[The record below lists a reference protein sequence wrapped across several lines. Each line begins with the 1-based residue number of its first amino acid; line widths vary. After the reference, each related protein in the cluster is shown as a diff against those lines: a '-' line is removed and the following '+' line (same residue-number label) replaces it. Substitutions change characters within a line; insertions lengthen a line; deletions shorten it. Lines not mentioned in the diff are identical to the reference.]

1 MPENNGVQYTNPPQ
15 SRNEAILEAGLKGVP
30 YTAPPQSRIEDLLIQ
45 FIGKGGGEDAF
56 NKMLENAKRSLVSN
70 KGSLFFAFDASKEG
84 LSGQT
89 STALVKNDYSVF
101 KNNSHSCLIYS
112 EDTTKR
118 VVDTFFSFPEETF
131 GENTYGFW
139 IYIPTVADL
148 NALNYIQIDAGSVN
162 QHGQL
167 SGSQKIGQ
175 YYSTYMN
182 VGWNYCPFNQTHT
195 LTVFSGLRVRL
206 VDVNASTATEFHTKH
221 VYFDSIMKNYA
232 MKPCVLLAF
241 DNSSDSNMYGVAYQE
256 AKTRGIVGTFA
267 YQGGDNPDGE
277 GIHKT
282 GVTRE
287 HLNEMLAEGWDVAQY
302 DGFDMAQDIDDIKAY
317 NEFLKG
323 QGLEMTA
330 YFPRLNAITEDI
342 WSNLAEMGFKLARTA
357 NSRNIVTADNL
368 DVIQSYG
375 FNYTNTA
382 SITLGKINDAI
393 SENQSLCLLIHRVLE
408 TSDGTQSNCLLSE
421 YRDLLDGLKAL
432 RDNGSI
438 YIVTFREYYYDSV
451 MKTIVD
457 KFI

>member
-302 DGFDMAQDIDDIKAY
+302 DGFNMEQDIDDIKAY
-317 NEFLKG
+317 NAMLKS